1 MTRKPFAIATQP
13 PGPPRDLGIKLILFS
28 GIEEQEDLSVL
39 NGKLLL
45 TSEDEPG
52 SDYVFGYILNNPLP
66 ERLRAILKQ
75 AGVKDAPVKTQ
86 FMQIF
91 YAAMEGLEPLY
102 EEEYITLLARSNN
115 PVGTSNEF
123 IFGPFAAY
131 SCETAEEAAE
141 MIKLLN
147 GREVITL
154 SSLSMIDR
162 AELVNLINNKKAR
175 IRDADPDIVF
185 NRSGFMRAQL
195 AFPDP

>member
-1 MTRKPFAIATQP
+1 MTRAPFAIATTP
-13 PGPPRDLGIKLILFS
+13 PASPGDLGLKLILFS
-28 GIEEQEDLSVL
+28 GIEEGEDLSVL

-45 TSEDEPG
+45 TSEDEAG

-75 AGVKDAPVKTQ
+75 AGLKDAPVKTE

-91 YAAMEGLEPLY
+91 DAAVEGLEPLY
-102 EEEYITLLARSNN
+102 EHECITLLARSNN

-123 IFGPFAAY
+123 IFGPFVTY
-131 SCETAEEAAE
+131 TCETAEEAAE

-147 GREVITL
+147 GREVVTL

-162 AELVNLINNKKAR
+162 AELVGLINNKKAR

-185 NRSGFMRAQL
+185 NKSGFMRAQL
-195 AFPDP
+195 AFPGP